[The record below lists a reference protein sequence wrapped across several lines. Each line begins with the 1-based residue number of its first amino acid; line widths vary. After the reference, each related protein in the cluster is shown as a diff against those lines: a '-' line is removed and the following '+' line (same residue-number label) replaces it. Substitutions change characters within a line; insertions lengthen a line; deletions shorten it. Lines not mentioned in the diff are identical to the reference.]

1 LLSSDSGVHHT
12 GIACAVN
19 ALRKTGGRFQH

>member
-1 LLSSDSGVHHT
+1 LLSSDSGVHDT

-19 ALRKTGGRFQH
+19 ALRKTDGTFQH